1 MAVPSAQCKM
11 VAKHALRVFG
21 GQLKVQAYYDDARTL
36 SIDLLT
42 TLDSLHA
49 GVKSIGTIGLSET
62 PLLTADGNE
71 FGTRVELCAGALT
84 QETYWEN
91 AVASAAF
98 HIRKQQAA
106 VMPGVVVRDI
116 FSEYLVRPKMPH
128 IYLTIPFMWN
138 DSYFPELQ
146 YSDLKVNWLQCIAI
160 YEEERVFI
168 ERYGGDVFDNL
179 LSEQEIN
186 TLDCNRPRIIFPD

>member
-62 PLLTADGNE
+62 PLLTTDGNE
-71 FGTRVELCAGALT
+71 FGTRVEL
-84 QETYWEN
+84 
-91 AVASAAF
+91 V
-98 HIRKQQAA
+98 
-106 VMPGVVVRDI
+106 
-116 FSEYLVRPKMPH
+116 
-128 IYLTIPFMWN
+128 
-138 DSYFPELQ
+138 PEH
-146 YSDLKVNWLQCIAI
+146 
-160 YEEERVFI
+160 
-168 ERYGGDVFDNL
+168 
-179 LSEQEIN
+179 
-186 TLDCNRPRIIFPD
+186 